1 MPEITGCR
9 EGGGFCGKGGMEA
22 GEGGK
27 EGPSYFQFSTEHI
40 YSSRSLNLSLDL
52 QPVLSGLGLV
62 AQAAANLACWL
73 RAREPSCEFTNL
85 ISLTEGESPPPPT
98 PPPQLPVTST
108 EW

>member
-1 MPEITGCR
+1 
-9 EGGGFCGKGGMEA
+9 MEA

-85 ISLTEGESPPPPT
+85 ISLTEGESPPP
-98 PPPQLPVTST
+98 LSLIHI
-108 EW
+108 